1 MCTLMGCQWELGGQG
16 PGVFD
21 ARPAGSHLYHG
32 AALRIYFCFQF
43 PNFDSLAWRP
53 GLSGSQLC
61 RWSKACMGAWQAAAG
76 KARRHIMAMAAAGKE
91 GSSESLVGLGWG
103 RESRCGDPLPD
114 AHPPHTHPEGR
125 ILTLAVPGGPGC
137 SLS

>member
-1 MCTLMGCQWELGGQG
+1 MCTLIGCQWELGGQG
-16 PGVFD
+16 PGVFS

-32 AALRIYFCFQF
+32 AALRIYFSFQF

-53 GLSGSQLC
+53 GLSAPS
-61 RWSKACMGAWQAAAG
+61 SAAG
-76 KARRHIMAMAAAGKE
+76 ARLVWGRGRQQRVKHIMAMAAAGME

-114 AHPPHTHPEGR
+114 ATPHTQKD
-125 ILTLAVPGGPGC
+125 VF
-137 SLS
+137 